1 MPYAKISQSEICFT
15 KDNPRYYA
23 KLFEYLPFINQ
34 AQVTNVENI
43 CDSPQSVTEWFFVIP
58 EIIYNQI
65 PQDF

>member
-1 MPYAKISQSEICFT
+1 MKIIQDII
-15 KDNPRYYA
+15 

-65 PQDF
+65 PQEFLRICKKLCQGDIV